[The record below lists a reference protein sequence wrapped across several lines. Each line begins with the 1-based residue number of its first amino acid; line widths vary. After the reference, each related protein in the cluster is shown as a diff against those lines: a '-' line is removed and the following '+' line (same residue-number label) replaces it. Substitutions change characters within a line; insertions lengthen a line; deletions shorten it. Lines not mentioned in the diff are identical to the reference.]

1 MRFYTKAKYDAITK
15 DFIKWKPPFMPRIQT
30 YPLHGCA
37 LLQTPEDSPR
47 FQELLRRIVRH
58 TLTMNAQDW
67 NREQQK
73 AELEALESARPRD
86 A

>member
-1 MRFYTKAKYDAITK
+1 MRFYTKAKYDAIAK
-15 DFIKWKPPFMPRIQT
+15 DLIKWKPPFMPRIQT
-30 YPLHGCA
+30 FPLHACA

-47 FQELLRRIVRH
+47 FQEMCAGLYD

-67 NREQQK
+67 NGEQQK
-73 AELEALESARPRD
+73 TELEALESALPRD